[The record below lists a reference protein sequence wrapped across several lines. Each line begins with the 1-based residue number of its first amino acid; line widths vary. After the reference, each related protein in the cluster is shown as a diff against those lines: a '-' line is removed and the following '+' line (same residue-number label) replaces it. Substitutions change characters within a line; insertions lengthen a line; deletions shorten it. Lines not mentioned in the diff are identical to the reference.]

1 MYLCMVLYVP
11 MHGCIV
17 PRGIVLYLHMVC
29 RIQESLLNN
38 SVLHNREVLEKV
50 AMSASLTAD
59 GRCFAV

>member
-1 MYLCMVLYVP
+1 MYLCMVSWVRTC
-11 MHGCIV
+11 MVV
-17 PRGIVLYLHMVC
+17 PRRIVLYLHMVC